1 MSESRDRRIETGRA
15 PALRD
20 QKAKEH
26 ADGADALSRR
36 RPSGLLALIQHELSQ
51 VPRVIHARL
60 FAELLDERTQLEPV
74 DGKSRI
80 GGPALLTHPVAEGHQ
95 HRCLDRW
102 FNKGW
107 SRDNSSAPQI
117 DKPKID
123 TVLLPV
129 RFQLWMMSS
138 TTASFQ
144 VIEEL
149 LCISFFNARDRQVSM
164 GDPME
169 KVFRCPNVLARCNPL
184 IATSGQFLG
193 ESFKQM
199 TAGATAQ
206 LLDT

>member
-1 MSESRDRRIETGRA
+1 MPT
-15 PALRD
+15 
-20 QKAKEH
+20 
-26 ADGADALSRR
+26 
-36 RPSGLLALIQHELSQ
+36 LIQHELSQ
-51 VPRVIHARL
+51 APRFIRAWV
-60 FAELLDERTQLEPV
+60 FAERLDERTQIEPI

-80 GGPALLTHPVAEGHQ
+80 GGPALPTHPVAEKHQ

-102 FNKGW
+102 FDKGW
-107 SRDNSSAPQI
+107 SRNNASAPQI
-117 DKPKID
+117 DEPKID

-129 RFQLWMMSS
+129 RFQWWMMST

-169 KVFRCPNVLARCNPL
+169 KVFRCSNVLARCNPL
-184 IATSGQFLG
+184 ITALGQFLG
-193 ESFKQM
+193 ESFKHM
-199 TAGATAQ
+199 TTGATAQ